1 MKLREEIKNYI
12 PYNEQE
18 EKDKELL
25 LKYIDGFDDILTRE
39 NELCH
44 FTASNWIVNKE
55 RTKVLMAY
63 HNIYKS
69 WAWTGGH
76 ADGESDLLKV
86 ALREA
91 NEETGINNL
100 KVLSNRNLWTSNTYS
115 K

>member
-1 MKLREEIKNYI
+1 MKLREQLENYM

-18 EKDKELL
+18 KNDKKLL
-25 LKYIDGFDDILTRE
+25 LEYIDSFDNILTRE

-76 ADGESDLLKV
+76 ADGESDLLNV

-91 NEETGINNL
+91 NEETGLNNL
-100 KVLSNRNLWTSNTYS
+100 KVLSPRNLWNANPYR